1 MLAVSCGQP
10 GPIDPVRP
18 PAEVSLGPLLQD
30 TIDRYVAQVEA
41 QPDSAAMHGRLALL
55 YEANELTTEAAMC
68 YANALALD
76 PDEPV
81 WNYRLGIAKVNLGE
95 LDEGTSRLLVAC
107 DEMGDSAAVFH
118 RAGYLY
124 LDAGDLEQALATFR
138 IAVALASDTRAPLAE
153 ASVGETLVALDRSEE
168 AIEPLEHALEV
179 IPNLKPAL
187 YAYGLALRSLGRID
201 EAEKALNE
209 GLGAGRAL
217 IPHESGSEL
226 TSLKLA
232 YAERI
237 SFAAQLSSSGDT
249 GRGIRTLRELLE
261 YYPGDEVILSN
272 LASIHLQLEDWESA
286 RQILTEVSESGSS
299 QFGVWLNLAT
309 AEAGLGNLPEARKAI
324 DRAVALAPGQARGHL
339 TRAEICAK
347 QRDLVAARESAL
359 KAVELE
365 PEDAQAFLILAEA
378 NTRLG
383 QPAEA
388 CAAFERVN
396 ALNAKFLPSRVSA
409 ASLYLS
415 AGRFQDAERLIMEAE
430 AIAPGHERVVQ
441 VRSRLEQL
449 RRGAGR

>member
-1 MLAVSCGQP
+1 MAWAVSLPFAAAAAHAPQLR
-10 GPIDPVRP
+10 DWL
-18 PAEVSLGPLLQD
+18 AAQDWPLVILD
-30 TIDRYVAQVEA
+30 EA
-41 QPDSAAMHGRLALL
+41 QNTTREQMFMAL
-55 YEANELTTEAAMC
+55 T
-68 YANALALD
+68 
-76 PDEPV
+76 
-81 WNYRLGIAKVNLGE
+81 RLGEGSRCVITGDASQIDLK
-95 LDEGTSRLLVAC
+95 DEGISGLL
-107 DEMGDSAAVFH
+107 
-118 RAGYLY
+118 
-124 LDAGDLEQALATFR
+124 
-138 IAVALASDTRAPLAE
+138 
-153 ASVGETLVALDRSEE
+153 
-168 AIEPLEHALEV
+168 
-179 IPNLKPAL
+179 
-187 YAYGLALRSLGRID
+187 

-237 SFAAQLSSSGDT
+237 SFAAQLSSGGDT
-249 GRGIRTLRELLE
+249 GRALRVLKELLE
-261 YYPGDEVILSN
+261 YYPGDEVIQSN

-309 AEAGLGNLPEARKAI
+309 AEAGLGNLPEARRAI

-339 TRAEICAK
+339 TRAEICTK

-388 CAAFERVN
+388 CAAFERVS
-396 ALNAKFLPSRVSA
+396 ALNPRFLPSRVSA

-415 AGRFQDAERLIMEAE
+415 AGRFADAERLIMEAE